1 MEASFGID
9 LTASALDRAGKLNYS
24 GDEELIEW
32 AKIHTPTDEVVVPYD
47 TLESPPEGASSPETL
62 SFFSVVMIHGN
73 SSAETDH

>member
-32 AKIHTPTDEVVVPYD
+32 AKIHTPTDEVV
-47 TLESPPEGASSPETL
+47 EGASSPETL